1 MGIRISRLKILFGY
15 VTAFT
20 CIGWVL
26 VHLLYCF
33 VWGSVIILET
43 NPFVLVAE
51 ISFIVMGSLCLALSV
66 YRSIH

>member
-1 MGIRISRLKILFGY
+1 MGIRISSLKTLYGY
-15 VTAFT
+15 VIAFT

-33 VWGSVIILET
+33 VWGSVIILES
-43 NPFVLVAE
+43 NSYVLVAE
-51 ISFIVMGSLCLALSV
+51 ISLIAIGSFCLAWSV

>member
-1 MGIRISRLKILFGY
+1 MVIRISNLKILFGY
-15 VTAFT
+15 VVAFT

-43 NPFVLVAE
+43 NPYVLVAE
-51 ISFIVMGSLCLALSV
+51 IGLIAMGSFCLASSV
-66 YRSIH
+66 NR